1 MRSRKERRLSKKQ
14 EMTYHFSVF
23 LMYMIAVIIRINQLF
38 EPILLGEKLVTTTII
53 LLDIACLVL
62 AFHGNKIL
70 EQTVLK
76 TTILTASVEFL
87 LFMMLHFESVTS
99 TEMAMR
105 LILPCM
111 FLYRLYSL
119 NWIGRKTT

>member
-1 MRSRKERRLSKKQ
+1 MRSRKERRLSKKR

-38 EPILLGEKLVTTTII
+38 EPILLGEKLVTTTIA

-76 TTILTASVEFL
+76 TTILTAFVEFL
-87 LFMMLHFESVTS
+87 LFVTLHFESVTS

-105 LILPCM
+105 LILLCM

-119 NWIGRKTT
+119 NWIGR

>member
-38 EPILLGEKLVTTTII
+38 EPILLGEKLVTATII

-62 AFHGNKIL
+62 AFYGNKIL

-76 TTILTASVEFL
+76 TTILTASIEFL
-87 LFMMLHFESVTS
+87 LFVMLHFESVTS

-119 NWIGRKTT
+119 NWIGRKTI

>member
-14 EMTYHFSVF
+14 EMTYHFSAF

-38 EPILLGEKLVTTTII
+38 EPILFGEKLVTATIA

-76 TTILTASVEFL
+76 TTILTAFVEFL
-87 LFMMLHFESVTS
+87 LFVMLHFESVTS

-119 NWIGRKTT
+119 NWIGRKTI

>member
-38 EPILLGEKLVTTTII
+38 EPILLGEKLVTTTIA

-76 TTILTASVEFL
+76 TTILTAFVEFL
-87 LFMMLHFESVTS
+87 LFVMLHFESVTS

-119 NWIGRKTT
+119 NWIGRETI

>member
-1 MRSRKERRLSKKQ
+1 MRSRKERRESKRQ
-14 EMTYHFSVF
+14 EMAYHFSVF

-38 EPILLGEKLVTTTII
+38 EPILLGEKLVTVTIA

-62 AFHGNKIL
+62 AFRGNKTL

-76 TTILTASVEFL
+76 TTILTAFVEFL
-87 LFMMLHFESVTS
+87 LFVMLHFESVTS

-119 NWIGRKTT
+119 NWIGRKTI

>member
-76 TTILTASVEFL
+76 TTILTAFVEFL
-87 LFMMLHFESVTS
+87 LFVMLHFESVTS

-111 FLYRLYSL
+111 FLYRLRSL
-119 NWIGRKTT
+119 NWIGRETI

>member
-38 EPILLGEKLVTTTII
+38 EPILLGEKLVTATIA

-62 AFHGNKIL
+62 AFLGNKIL

-76 TTILTASVEFL
+76 TTILTAFVEFL
-87 LFMMLHFESVTS
+87 LFVMLHFESVTS

-119 NWIGRKTT
+119 NWIGRKTI

>member
-38 EPILLGEKLVTTTII
+38 VPILFGEKLVTATIA

-62 AFHGNKIL
+62 AFLGNKIL

-76 TTILTASVEFL
+76 TTILTAFVEFL
-87 LFMMLHFESVTS
+87 LFMTLHFESVTS
-99 TEMAMR
+99 TEMEMR

-119 NWIGRKTT
+119 NWIGRKTI

>member
-1 MRSRKERRLSKKQ
+1 
-14 EMTYHFSVF
+14 MTYHFSVF

-38 EPILLGEKLVTTTII
+38 EPILFGEKLVTTTIA

-62 AFHGNKIL
+62 AFRGNKIL

-87 LFMMLHFESVTS
+87 LFVMLHFESVTS

>member
-23 LMYMIAVIIRINQLF
+23 LMYMIAVIIRIYQLF
-38 EPILLGEKLVTTTII
+38 EPILLGEKLVTATIA

-62 AFHGNKIL
+62 AFLGNKIL

-76 TTILTASVEFL
+76 TTVLTAFVEFL
-87 LFMMLHFESVTS
+87 LFVMLHFESVTS

-119 NWIGRKTT
+119 NWIGRKMI

>member
-23 LMYMIAVIIRINQLF
+23 LMYMIAVIIRTNQLF
-38 EPILLGEKLVTTTII
+38 EPILLGEKIVTAAIA

-62 AFHGNKIL
+62 AFYGNKVL

-87 LFMMLHFESVTS
+87 LFVILHFESVTS

>member
-38 EPILLGEKLVTTTII
+38 EPILFGEKLVTVTII

-62 AFHGNKIL
+62 AFRGNKIL

-87 LFMMLHFESVTS
+87 LFVMLHFESVTS

-119 NWIGRKTT
+119 NWIGRKTI

>member
-23 LMYMIAVIIRINQLF
+23 LMYMIAVIMRIDQLF
-38 EPILLGEKLVTTTII
+38 EPILLGEKLVTITIA

-76 TTILTASVEFL
+76 TTILTAFVEFL
-87 LFMMLHFESVTS
+87 LFVMLHFESVAS

-105 LILPCM
+105 LMLPCM

-119 NWIGRKTT
+119 NWIGRKTI

>member
-1 MRSRKERRLSKKQ
+1 MRSRKERRESKKQ

-38 EPILLGEKLVTTTII
+38 EPILLGEKLVTVTIA

-76 TTILTASVEFL
+76 TTILTAFVEFL
-87 LFMMLHFESVTS
+87 LFVMLHFESVTS

-119 NWIGRKTT
+119 NWIGRKTI

>member
-38 EPILLGEKLVTTTII
+38 EPILIGEKLVTATIA

-62 AFHGNKIL
+62 AFLGNKIL

-76 TTILTASVEFL
+76 TTILTAFVEFL
-87 LFMMLHFESVTS
+87 LFVMLHFESVTS

-119 NWIGRKTT
+119 NWIGRKTI

>member
-38 EPILLGEKLVTTTII
+38 EPILFGEKLVTATII

-62 AFHGNKIL
+62 AFYGNKIL

-87 LFMMLHFESVTS
+87 LFVMLHFESVTS

>member
-23 LMYMIAVIIRINQLF
+23 LMYMIAVIIRIDQLF
-38 EPILLGEKLVTTTII
+38 EPILSGEKLVTVTIA

-62 AFHGNKIL
+62 AFRGNKTL

-76 TTILTASVEFL
+76 TTILTAFVEFL
-87 LFMMLHFESVTS
+87 LFVMLHFESVTS

-119 NWIGRKTT
+119 NWIGRKTI

>member
-38 EPILLGEKLVTTTII
+38 EPILLGEKLVTTTIA

-62 AFHGNKIL
+62 AFLGNKIL

-76 TTILTASVEFL
+76 TTILTAFVEFL
-87 LFMMLHFESVTS
+87 LFVMLHFESVTS

-111 FLYRLYSL
+111 FLCRLYSL
-119 NWIGRKTT
+119 NWIGRETI

>member
-38 EPILLGEKLVTTTII
+38 EPILLGEKLVTATII

-62 AFHGNKIL
+62 AFRGNKIL

-76 TTILTASVEFL
+76 TTILTAFVEFL
-87 LFMMLHFESVTS
+87 LFVMLHFESVTS

-105 LILPCM
+105 LILLCM

-119 NWIGRKTT
+119 NWIGRKTI

>member
-14 EMTYHFSVF
+14 EMTYHFSMF

-38 EPILLGEKLVTTTII
+38 EPILLGEKLVTATIA

-62 AFHGNKIL
+62 AFLGNKIL

-76 TTILTASVEFL
+76 TTILTAFVEFL
-87 LFMMLHFESVTS
+87 LFVMLHFESVTS

-119 NWIGRKTT
+119 NWIGRKTI

>member
-1 MRSRKERRLSKKQ
+1 MRSRKERRESKKQ
-14 EMTYHFSVF
+14 EMTYHFSMF
-23 LMYMIAVIIRINQLF
+23 LMYMIAVIIQINQLF
-38 EPILLGEKLVTTTII
+38 EPILLGEKLVTATIA
-53 LLDIACLVL
+53 LLDIACLIL

-76 TTILTASVEFL
+76 TMILTAFVEFL
-87 LFMMLHFESVTS
+87 LFVMLHFESVTS

-119 NWIGRKTT
+119 NWIGRKTI

>member
-23 LMYMIAVIIRINQLF
+23 LMYMIAVIIQINQLF
-38 EPILLGEKLVTTTII
+38 EPILLGEKLVTVTIA

-76 TTILTASVEFL
+76 TTILTAFVEFL
-87 LFMMLHFESVTS
+87 LFVMLHFESVTS

-119 NWIGRKTT
+119 NWIGRKTI

>member
-1 MRSRKERRLSKKQ
+1 MRSRKERRESKKQ

-38 EPILLGEKLVTTTII
+38 EPILLGEKLVTATIA

-62 AFHGNKIL
+62 AFYGNKIL

-87 LFMMLHFESVTS
+87 LFVMLHFESVTS

-119 NWIGRKTT
+119 NWIGRKTI

>member
-23 LMYMIAVIIRINQLF
+23 LMYMTAAIIRINQLF
-38 EPILLGEKLVTTTII
+38 ESILFGEKLVTATIA

-62 AFHGNKIL
+62 AFRGNKIL

-76 TTILTASVEFL
+76 TTILTAFVEFL
-87 LFMMLHFESVTS
+87 LFVMLHFESVTS

-119 NWIGRKTT
+119 NWIGRKTI

>member
-38 EPILLGEKLVTTTII
+38 EPILFGEKLVTATII

-62 AFHGNKIL
+62 AFYGNKIL

-87 LFMMLHFESVTS
+87 LFVILHFESVTS

-119 NWIGRKTT
+119 NWIGRKTI

>member
-38 EPILLGEKLVTTTII
+38 EPILLGEKLVTVTIV

-62 AFHGNKIL
+62 AFYGNKIL

-87 LFMMLHFESVTS
+87 LFVMLHFESVTS

>member
-38 EPILLGEKLVTTTII
+38 EPILFGEKLVTTTII

-62 AFHGNKIL
+62 AFRGNKIL

-87 LFMMLHFESVTS
+87 LFAMLHFESVSS

-119 NWIGRKTT
+119 NWIGRKTI

>member
-38 EPILLGEKLVTTTII
+38 EPILLGEKLVTATIA
-53 LLDIACLVL
+53 LLDITCLVL

-76 TTILTASVEFL
+76 TTILTALVEFL
-87 LFMMLHFESVTS
+87 LFVMLHFEVVTS

-119 NWIGRKTT
+119 NWIGRKTI

>member
-38 EPILLGEKLVTTTII
+38 EPILLGEKLVTATII

-62 AFHGNKIL
+62 AFYGNKIL

-87 LFMMLHFESVTS
+87 LFVMLHFESVTS

-119 NWIGRKTT
+119 NWIGRKTI

>member
-38 EPILLGEKLVTTTII
+38 EPILFGEKLVTATIA

-62 AFHGNKIL
+62 AFRGNKTL

-76 TTILTASVEFL
+76 TTILTAFVEFL
-87 LFMMLHFESVTS
+87 LFVMLHFESVTS

-119 NWIGRKTT
+119 NWIGRKTI

>member
-1 MRSRKERRLSKKQ
+1 
-14 EMTYHFSVF
+14 MTYHFSVF

-38 EPILLGEKLVTTTII
+38 EPILFGEKLVTATII

-87 LFMMLHFESVTS
+87 LFVMLHFESVTS

-119 NWIGRKTT
+119 NWIGRETI

>member
-23 LMYMIAVIIRINQLF
+23 LMYMIAVIIRINQLS
-38 EPILLGEKLVTTTII
+38 EPILLGEKLVTATII

-62 AFHGNKIL
+62 AFRGNKIL

-76 TTILTASVEFL
+76 TTILTASVEFS
-87 LFMMLHFESVTS
+87 LFVMLHFESVTS

-119 NWIGRKTT
+119 NWIGRKTI

>member
-1 MRSRKERRLSKKQ
+1 MRSRKERRESKKQ

-38 EPILLGEKLVTTTII
+38 EPILLGEKLVTTTIA

-76 TTILTASVEFL
+76 TTILTAFVEFL
-87 LFMMLHFESVTS
+87 LFVMLHFESVTS

-119 NWIGRKTT
+119 NWIGRKTI

>member
-38 EPILLGEKLVTTTII
+38 EPILFREKLVTATII

-87 LFMMLHFESVTS
+87 LFVMLHFESVTS

>member
-23 LMYMIAVIIRINQLF
+23 LMYMIAVIIRTNQLF
-38 EPILLGEKLVTTTII
+38 EPILLGEKLVTATIA

-62 AFHGNKIL
+62 AFLGNKIL

-76 TTILTASVEFL
+76 TTILTAFVEFL
-87 LFMMLHFESVTS
+87 LFVMLHFESVTS

-119 NWIGRKTT
+119 NWIGRKTI

>member
-38 EPILLGEKLVTTTII
+38 EPILLGEKLVTATIA
-53 LLDIACLVL
+53 LLDMACLVL
-62 AFHGNKIL
+62 AFLGNKIL

-76 TTILTASVEFL
+76 TTILTAFVEFL
-87 LFMMLHFESVTS
+87 LFVMLHFESVTS

-119 NWIGRKTT
+119 NWIGRKTI

>member
-38 EPILLGEKLVTTTII
+38 EPVLLGEKLVTVTIA

-76 TTILTASVEFL
+76 TTILTAFVEFL
-87 LFMMLHFESVTS
+87 LFVMLHFESVTS

-119 NWIGRKTT
+119 NWIGRKTI

>member
-1 MRSRKERRLSKKQ
+1 
-14 EMTYHFSVF
+14 MTYHFSVF

-38 EPILLGEKLVTTTII
+38 EPILLGEKLVTATIA
-53 LLDIACLVL
+53 LLDMACLVL
-62 AFHGNKIL
+62 AFLGNKIL

-76 TTILTASVEFL
+76 TTILTAFVEFL
-87 LFMMLHFESVTS
+87 LFVMLHFESVTS

-119 NWIGRKTT
+119 NWIGRKTI

>member
-38 EPILLGEKLVTTTII
+38 EPILFGEKFVTATII

-62 AFHGNKIL
+62 AFLGNKIL

-76 TTILTASVEFL
+76 TTILTAFAEFL
-87 LFMMLHFESVTS
+87 LFVILHFESVTS

-119 NWIGRKTT
+119 NWIGRKTI